1 MSLQASAER
10 QSALATI
17 IRGRDASH
25 YAPLTSW
32 LLTLPL
38 VVTFAIGFL
47 YPVSKLVA
55 LSFAN
60 GAESYLRIGQ
70 DPLYVSVLTTTV
82 ITAAAVTAFCLV
94 LGYPVAFAMTRLSG
108 KAALITAA
116 CVFVPLWTSVLIRS
130 YAWIVLLQRNGII
143 NNALQEAGLSD
154 QPLKLLYTQGA
165 VILGMTHILLPF
177 AILPIYATLRT
188 QPPDFARAAANL
200 GAGPVR
206 TFLLITLPLSL
217 PGVFCRRYPLLRS
230 RTRLLH
236 YPGLDRGAGLHVDGH
251 AHRPADDSSSGLA
264 VRRGAVYHSSVCHSH
279 HRLPVPQGPFAQ
291 QRISQCSLT
300 EKSCCKRLPI
310 P

>member
-1 MSLQASAER
+1 MA
-10 QSALATI
+10 
-17 IRGRDASH
+17 
-25 YAPLTSW
+25 
-32 LLTLPL
+32 
-38 VVTFAIGFL
+38 TFAIGFL

-82 ITAAAVTAFCLV
+82 ITAATVAAFCLV

-108 KAALITAA
+108 KAALLAAA

-154 QPLKLLYTQGA
+154 QPFKLLYTQGA

-177 AILPIYATLRT
+177 AILPIYSTLRT
-188 QPPDFARAAANL
+188 LPPDFARAAANL
-200 GAGPVR
+200 GAGPIR

-217 PGVFCRRYPLLRS
+217 PGVFAGGILCFVLALGFYITPALIGGPGSMLMATLIGQQTTVLL
-230 RTRLLH
+230 
-236 YPGLDRGAGLHVDGH
+236 DW
-251 AHRPADDSSSGLA
+251 
-264 VRRGAVYHSSVCHSH
+264 
-279 HRLPVPQGPFAQ
+279 PFAAALSTILLSVTLVIVFLF
-291 QRISQCSLT
+291 RRALSLS
-300 EKSCCKRLPI
+300 KGFASVH
-310 P
+310 